1 MVAFE
6 PAIIV
11 CAVRWYL
18 RFPLSYRDVEE
29 LIMEAFRPHHHL
41 EAVKKMVR
49 KDRMRWLPKGDILG
63 QIQFIRKIL
72 GLKAA

>member
-1 MVAFE
+1 MVALE

-29 LIMEAFRPHHHL
+29 LIMEACRPHHHL
-41 EAVKKMVR
+41 EAVKKMVQ
-49 KDRMRWLPKGDILG
+49 KDE
-63 QIQFIRKIL
+63 
-72 GLKAA
+72 